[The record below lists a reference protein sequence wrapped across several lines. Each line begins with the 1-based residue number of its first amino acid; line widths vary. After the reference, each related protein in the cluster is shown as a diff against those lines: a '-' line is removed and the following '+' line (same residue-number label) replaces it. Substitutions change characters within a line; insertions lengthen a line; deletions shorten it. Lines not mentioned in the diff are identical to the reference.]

1 METGKL
7 AECVGNTQDLLRRIL
22 AEEVQPMSKV
32 HIYLHDEVSSSQE
45 FTPLVEDILNE
56 CHLTFRSCF
65 HAFYPTGN
73 LKWLCLCDLL
83 LHLEPVSGRGID
95 VPENSGKFGHP

>member
-32 HIYLHDEVSSSQE
+32 HIYLHDEVSASQE

-83 LHLEPVSGRGID
+83 LHLEPVSGRGIN